1 MKRFATLAC
10 ALALAA
16 PVFAAQNDALITF
29 STQGPDTYGDGSTV
43 LDGEYY
49 ALVWVKDGAEFAGFQ
64 ADGTVVDPD
73 TSACLIAVPR
83 AKDGHCRPVTFELS
97 DALVQKY
104 QGGSFGVWL
113 LDTRIADGDG
123 GTVVGGIAKSVN
135 GYGQVATAASA
146 NGTVFAGAVT
156 VTALSALPAGTPKP
170 VIKAME
176 VKDGY
181 VFITVEGTVPYLQ
194 YNVAADS
201 TPALDAAEEADVP
214 QTGDADQDILLIA
227 PADGD
232 SGFFR
237 VEGSRQ

>member
-16 PVFAAQNDALITF
+16 PVFAAQNDPLVFF
-29 STQGPDTYGDGSTV
+29 STQGPDTYGDGATV

-49 ALVWVKDGAEFAGFQ
+49 ALVWVKSGADFAGFQ
-64 ADGTVVDPD
+64 ADGALVDPD
-73 TSACLIAVPR
+73 NSVCLLKAGLAQNGRCPTVAFQLP
-83 AKDGHCRPVTFELS
+83 AEFVDTHKDGT
-97 DALVQKY
+97 Y
-104 QGGSFGVWL
+104 GVWL

-135 GYGQVATAASA
+135 GYGKVASA
-146 NGTVFAGAVT
+146 TPGATVSADAVS
-156 VTALSALPAGTPKP
+156 VTSLSALPAGTPKP